1 MDQASAAAGAQES
14 EDRNGETGTG
24 TGSAGKGSIA
34 HTHAQ
39 GLGEEQSIW
48 FKLGVLTR
56 QDDPIPALQRISEK
70 MGGCIRVNLKDER
83 IFFLSEVDHF
93 KHVLLNK
100 VDNYG
105 KYFEGLKP
113 IFGRAMI
120 TIDGA
125 LWQKIRMP
133 QQAAFQPKMF
143 GEYLPYLLAAVE
155 EKALDL
161 EQFAK
166 TGETINLL
174 EHTWGLAASMVCKAL
189 FDRDVPFNPKAVFG
203 AVKSYTDVG
212 HHRDLRLAKVKGDLT
227 EVSLDDPAAGAVAAW
242 LKLIPEVVG
251 AVPRDHRQRTLLT
264 MLQAAAA
271 DPNQPDFDDQQ
282 VLDEVKQYL
291 WAGTETTAL
300 TLTWCLYLLH
310 LHPEVAER
318 IRQEGEDAYGT
329 RVPSWDDIHALS
341 YTRAVIQET
350 MRLYPPVW
358 SIIRVALAEDEISGH
373 KVMPGDKVALCPYIV
388 HHTAR
393 YWDEPEK
400 FDPSRFMP
408 EKAKKRAPYS
418 YVPFGAGKRACIG
431 GALSIAEN
439 TLALTQLLR
448 KFRFEYM
455 GEVPARMDA
464 TVTLTPRGGAL
475 PFRVHTR

>member
-1 MDQASAAAGAQES
+1 MDNASANS
-14 EDRNGETGTG
+14 GETGADAPGVG
-24 TGSAGKGSIA
+24 TASIA
-34 HTHAQ
+34 HGHAQ
-39 GLGEEQSIW
+39 GLGEVQSIW
-48 FKLGVLTR
+48 YKLGALAR
-56 QDDPIPALQRISEK
+56 AEDPIPVLQRFSEK
-70 MGGCIRVNLKDER
+70 LGGCIRVNLKDER
-83 IFFLSEVDHF
+83 IYFLSEVDHF
-93 KHVLLNK
+93 KHVLLNN

-133 QQAAFQPKMF
+133 QQTAFQPKMF
-143 GEYLPYLLAAVE
+143 GEYLPYLLSAVE
-155 EKALDL
+155 DKARDL
-161 EQFAK
+161 EQYAK

-174 EHTWGLAASMVCKAL
+174 QETWGLAASMVCKAL
-189 FDRDVPFNPKAVFG
+189 FDRDVPFNPKAVFS
-203 AVKSYTDVG
+203 AVKSYTDVS
-212 HHRDLRLAKVKGDLT
+212 HHRELRLAKVKGELT
-227 EVSLDDPAAGAVAAW
+227 EVSLDDPAAGAVSAW
-242 LKLIPEVVG
+242 LQLIPEVVG

-271 DPNQPDFDDQQ
+271 DTKQPDFTDQQ

-300 TLTWCLYLLH
+300 TLNWCLYLLH
-310 LHPEVAER
+310 LHPEAAER
-318 IRQEGEDAYGT
+318 IRKEGEAAYGD
-329 RVPSWDDIHALS
+329 RVPTWDDIHALS

-358 SIIRVALAEDEISGH
+358 SIIRQALGEDEIAGH
-373 KVMPGDKVALCPYIV
+373 KVMPGDKIVLCTYIV
-388 HHTAR
+388 HHSPR

-400 FDPSRFMP
+400 FDPTRFLP
-408 EKAKKRAPYS
+408 ENAKNRAPYS
-418 YVPFGAGKRACIG
+418 YVPFGAGKRACVG

-448 KFRFEYM
+448 KFRFEYL

-464 TVTLTPRGGAL
+464 TVTLTPKGGGL
-475 PFRVHTR
+475 PFRVHAR